1 MRTVL
6 LASFAALTLAASP
19 AFAAKTA
26 QPLPTPT
33 ELRAAL
39 DVEIAKGAIGWRD
52 ARDLRAQADN
62 IVRLQARYAA
72 DRYSKREQLD
82 IRQRSLYLIQNVL
95 TAKTGQ
101 VYVLDA
107 WDTSDPAVPSGIRT
121 PSLHFYEGW

>member
-1 MRTVL
+1 MRALMLV
-6 LASFAALTLAASP
+6 SFAALTVAALP
-19 AFAAKTA
+19 AQAREEAK
-26 QPLPTPT
+26 PFPTPT
-33 ELRAAL
+33 ELRLAV
-39 DVEIAKGAIGWRD
+39 DREIAKGGIGWRD
-52 ARDLRAQADN
+52 ARDLRIQADD
-62 IVRLQARYAA
+62 IMKLESRYAA